1 MLRKIEILELPYL
14 VSVNI
19 TKIYDQKRCSKT
31 NVYDVLSLF
40 DKGDTVTIFRN
51 VAFH

>member
-1 MLRKIEILELPYL
+1 MLRKNEILELPYL

-19 TKIYDQKRCSKT
+19 TKMYNQKRCSET

-40 DKGDTVTIFRN
+40 DKGVTVTMFKN
-51 VAFH
+51 VALH